1 MIEDTG
7 HHTSNFEN
15 PRTESTS
22 QQPKNRIQ
30 TTEDTARKRKRDSE
44 DALIETLT
52 LRLNEKLRN
61 KHQNNPLPPQMKISC
76 FYCLSWESSRKFQ
89 RISN

>member
-7 HHTSNFEN
+7 QHTSNFEN

-61 KHQNNPLPPQMKISC
+61 KQAPKQSSPPI
-76 FYCLSWESSRKFQ
+76 
-89 RISN
+89 